1 LGFGFFLLSSGF
13 RVEVCRVLLFSRLG
27 AGREEVRESRG
38 GERQGEGREE
48 EEERMEEGGG
58 IREEGGRR
66 REQCQ
71 GGGRRDA
78 LSPIQTHIDSRKLY
92 IHTYTT
98 ILRCTH
104 KHTTTLCT
112 HTHTLHTLYTHTY
125 THTL

>member
-1 LGFGFFLLSSGF
+1 MGFGFFLLSSGF

-48 EEERMEEGGG
+48 EEERKEEGGG

-78 LSPIQTHIDSRKLY
+78 LSHPDTHR
-92 IHTYTT
+92 HT
-98 ILRCTH
+98 
-104 KHTTTLCT
+104 
-112 HTHTLHTLYTHTY
+112 
-125 THTL
+125 